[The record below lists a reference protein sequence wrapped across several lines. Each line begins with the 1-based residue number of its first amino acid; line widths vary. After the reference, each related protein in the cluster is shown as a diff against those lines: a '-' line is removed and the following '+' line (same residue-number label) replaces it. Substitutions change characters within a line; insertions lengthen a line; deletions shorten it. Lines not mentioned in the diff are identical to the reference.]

1 MATPSDRRGFLRTSI
16 AGGVGLGLART
27 RRALGGSTE
36 SICREPLLPQDDPD
50 PAGRLRR
57 LERVRKRYTYDFT
70 RLPPLPMV
78 EKVPASE
85 QFSLPWLRQA
95 VSRVADLVENFSHR
109 PGGAQDG
116 RVLACRRVVEALA
129 AGRTIDGTAAET
141 LVRIA
146 RRSAADRAGHGRPN
160 RLDDYAALFQTIAAP
175 AIVETFQDD
184 GVFARQRVAG
194 ANPLVIRQVGALDDR
209 FPVTEAIFRS
219 VLPGDTL
226 EAAGRE
232 GRLYLAD
239 YRELQDV
246 QEGFFRDT
254 PKFLSAPLALF
265 AVAKRSGEL
274 VAVAIQ
280 CEQRPGPDNPIFTK
294 HDGHGWAIAKTIVQI
309 ADANVHE
316 AVSHLGRTHLFIE
329 PFVIATERQL
339 GESHP
344 LRLLL
349 RPHFEGTLAINE
361 LAHTTLLAPGGFVD
375 ELLAGTLEASIGL
388 AAASVR
394 TYRVDEALLPNALR
408 ARGVDVAEVLPSY
421 PYRDDALLYWDAIH
435 RWVDDYLRTYYRSEA
450 DLAADFELANW
461 YRELVAPDGG
471 GVTGLGANGSIGGL
485 ENLADAATLVVFTSS
500 VQHAAVNFPQFDL
513 MTYTPNMPLAGF
525 TAAPRSRP
533 ANERDFL
540 DLLPPLPSARH
551 QLVILYLLGTIHY
564 TTLGMYS
571 SGELCD
577 PRLQG
582 PLDAFR
588 AELERIGRVI
598 EERNRVRPPYPF
610 LDPRG
615 IPQSIN
621 V

>member
-1 MATPSDRRGFLRTSI
+1 MLTSSDRRGFLRTSL
-16 AGGVGLGLART
+16 AGGLGLGLAT
-27 RRALGGSTE
+27 GSALGGPAGAV
-36 SICREPLLPQDDPD
+36 CREPLLPQDDPD

-57 LERVRKRYTYDFT
+57 LERVRKRYVYDFT

-85 QFSLPWLRQA
+85 QFSRPWLGQGL
-95 VSRVADLVENFSHR
+95 SLVADLVENFTHR
-109 PGGAQDG
+109 AGGG
-116 RVLACRRVVEALA
+116 NGGHVLACRRVIEMMA
-129 AGRTIDGTAAET
+129 AGGAIDGGAANA
-141 LVRIA
+141 LLRIA
-146 RRSAADRAGHGRPN
+146 RQAAEPARGGRP
-160 RLDDYAALFQTIAAP
+160 RSLDDYAAIFRTIAAP
-175 AIVETFQDD
+175 AIADTFQDD

-194 ANPLVIRQVGALDDR
+194 ANPLVIRQVRGLDDR
-209 FPVTEAIFRS
+209 FPVTEALFRS
-219 VLPGDTL
+219 VLPGDGL
-226 EAAGRE
+226 EAAGQE

-246 QEGFFRDT
+246 QEGFFRGT

-265 AVAKRSGEL
+265 AVDKRTGQL

-280 CEQRPGPDNPIFTK
+280 CEQRPGPDNPIFTN

-329 PFVIATERQL
+329 PFVIATARQL
-339 GESHP
+339 AENHP

-349 RPHFEGTLAINE
+349 WPHFEGTLAINE
-361 LAHTTLLAPGGFVD
+361 LAHLTLLAPGGFVD
-375 ELLAGTLEASIGL
+375 ELLAGTLEASLAL
-388 AAASVR
+388 AADGVR

-408 ARGVDVAEVLPSY
+408 ARGVDAADVLPNY
-421 PYRDDALLYWDAIH
+421 PYRDDALLYWNAIH
-435 RWVDDYLRTYYRSEA
+435 RWVDGYLRIYYRSEA
-450 DLAADFELANW
+450 DLAGDLELANW
-461 YRELVAPDGG
+461 YRELVSPDGG
-471 GVTGLGANGSIGGL
+471 GVTGFGENGTVGGL
-485 ENLADAATLVVFTSS
+485 ESLIDAATLIVFTSS

-525 TAAPRSRP
+525 TPAPRSRQ
-533 ANERDFL
+533 ADARDFL

-551 QLVILYLLGTIHY
+551 QLAILYLLGMLHY
-564 TTLGMYS
+564 TTLGTYS
-571 SGELCD
+571 AGELCD

-588 AELERIGRVI
+588 VELERIGRVI